1 MNLWSVRAVTKVS
14 TALIALSL
22 LSGCDYLGVEPASKA
37 AAQREQEG
45 KAVGGACR
53 HAGRA
58 IEDCYA
64 YNDGISRAAIFE
76 GWREMNDYMVQNKI
90 EIVKP
95 ETTPQLAK
103 HEEVI
108 TGSESASVEAASET
122 GSETAN
128 EDAHPPAKTAALL
141 PTDKKRGQPKPLGE
155 NPVLSDKALS
165 KSAEK
170 TESESHAE

>member
-1 MNLWSVRAVTKVS
+1 MNLSLRTIFRTGA
-14 TALIALSL
+14 ALIVLSV

-58 IEDCYA
+58 IEDCYV
-64 YNDGISRAAIFE
+64 YNDGVSRAAIFE

-103 HEEVI
+103 HEETPVGGEGA
-108 TGSESASVEAASET
+108 TTDAAAEGEAGHGEASHTPE
-122 GSETAN
+122 
-128 EDAHPPAKTAALL
+128 KTAALS
-141 PTDKKRGQPKPLGE
+141 PMGKRGPAKPLGDT
-155 NPVLSDKALS
+155 PVLSDKALS
-165 KSAEK
+165 KSSEKAEPAAQP
-170 TESESHAE
+170 AE